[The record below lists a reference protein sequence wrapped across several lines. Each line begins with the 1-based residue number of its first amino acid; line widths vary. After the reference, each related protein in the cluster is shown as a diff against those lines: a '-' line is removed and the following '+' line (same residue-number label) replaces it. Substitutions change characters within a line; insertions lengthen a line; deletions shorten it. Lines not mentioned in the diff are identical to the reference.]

1 MTEPLLILYLLLVAV
16 FVAHRL
22 RKRWLRPLPPGPRG
36 WPIIG
41 NVFDVPSAYHWLTFT
56 DWGQRWGDIVSISIL
71 GQTTVILNSP
81 THAIDLLE
89 KKSSIYSSRATVPVA
104 GDMIG
109 WSRAM
114 IMAPYGHRLREMRK
128 MVAQVIAT
136 RQQVSR
142 FHSLI
147 EAESRRF
154 LLGLREHPDSLVKD
168 LHELAAS
175 IIVPLAYGY
184 KVRRVNDPI
193 VQAVDQALEDFAQ
206 AGAPGAFLADVF
218 PFLRRIP
225 SWFPGAQWRE
235 AVYEQS
241 KTFEKMTDMP
251 FEWVKREMSVGV
263 ALPSF
268 ASTLLESTSNPEK
281 EELIKMTAASLYA
294 GGADTTVSA
303 ISTFFLAMSCFPEVQ
318 RKAQAEID
326 EIVGHDRLPTLDDRD
341 KLPYLNA
348 LVLEVLR
355 WIPVA
360 PMGFPHQLTQDDFHA
375 GYFLP
380 KGTQVI
386 ANIWKFL
393 HDPQTYA
400 NPASFNPDRFL
411 KTEGKE
417 PERDPRDFC
426 FGFGRRKCPGMV
438 FSEASIF
445 AACSMVLA
453 VYNVS
458 KATRDGRLVE
468 PSMQGTGTLISHP
481 LPFRCSITVRSE
493 KVQALLDSV
502 ADELQSAV

>member
-1 MTEPLLILYLLLVAV
+1 MTAILVLCVLLAATLVA
-16 FVAHRL
+16 HHL
-22 RKRWLRPLPPGPRG
+22 HKRRLRPLPPGPRG

-41 NVFDVPSAYHWLTFT
+41 NVFDVPSAYHWLTFAN
-56 DWGQRWGDIVSISIL
+56 WGQRWGDIVSISIL

-81 THAIDLLE
+81 THAIEMLE
-89 KKSSIYSSRATVPVA
+89 KKSSIYSSRAIVPVA

-128 MVAQVIAT
+128 MAAQVIAA

-142 FHSLI
+142 FQSLI
-147 EAESRRF
+147 EGESRRF
-154 LLGLREHPDSLVKD
+154 LLGLHEHPDSLVKD
-168 LHELAAS
+168 LHKLAAS
-175 IIVPLAYGY
+175 IIVPVAYGY
-184 KVRRVNDPI
+184 KVQGDNDPI
-193 VQAVDQALEDFAQ
+193 LQTVDKALEDFAQ
-206 AGAPGAFLADVF
+206 AGVPGAFLADVF

-225 SWFPGAQWRE
+225 SWFPGAQWKA
-235 AVYEQS
+235 AVHEKS

-251 FEWVKREMSVGV
+251 FEWVKKQMITGA

-268 ASTLLESTSNPEK
+268 ASTLLESNNADPEK

-294 GGADTTVSA
+294 A

-326 EIVGHDRLPTLDDRD
+326 EIIGHDRLPTLDDRD
-341 KLPYLNA
+341 RLPYLNA

-360 PMGFPHQLTQDDFHA
+360 PIGFPHQLTKDDFHA

-386 ANIWKFL
+386 ANVWKFL

-400 NPASFNPDRFL
+400 DPASFNPDRFL
-411 KTEGKE
+411 AAEGKE

-438 FSEASIF
+438 FAETSIF
-445 AACSMVLA
+445 VACSMVLA
-453 VYNVS
+453 VYDIS
-458 KATRDGRLVE
+458 KATRNGCVVE
-468 PSMQGTGTLISHP
+468 PPMQGTGTLI
-481 LPFRCSITVRSE
+481 RY
-493 KVQALLDSV
+493 D
-502 ADELQSAV
+502 AV